1 MLDAYKTLTISGCAS
16 TPGIKAFKEVCQDA
30 TDMVPGGRIAYFLV
44 EKLQGTQ
51 LGPSFWN
58 LSCGERDAVRVA
70 LKNAW
75 K

>member
-16 TPGIKAFKEVCQDA
+16 APEIKAFKKVCQDA

-51 LGPSFWN
+51 WGPSFWN